1 MSIAAILTLISAVT
15 GAAATIVDMLAKKNN
30 DSNK

>member
-1 MSIAAILTLISAVT
+1 MSIAAILTLISVVT
-15 GAAATIVDMLAKKNN
+15 GAAATIADLIEKKND